1 MRKTHASVQNN
12 ENTFN
17 TAGVET
23 AEKFSW
29 KNSADKI
36 MEVLR
41 A

>member
-1 MRKTHASVQNN
+1 MRKTHTSVQNN
-12 ENTFN
+12 ENIFN